1 MIYNPDLNKLDNLK
15 YQMELQADAS
25 FANVFKNNCTPDVK
39 KDLKKKTD
47 ADVQE
52 NHNVLCIYGL
62 TGKGK
67 SISGI
72 SQIREVF
79 PNFKVNKIFFHNQ
92 EILNALNTDMER
104 PDWIVRDENI
114 DFAQYGTGTNRI
126 KSQLEAV
133 THTLRKRCISFTFI
147 SAPLFK
153 LETAQYYFRALDM
166 DRKLRITR
174 FGVQD
179 PLTFRYIGAYYQKV
193 MTELDPFWLEY
204 NRRKEEFM
212 QSIMSGDFSKGKP
225 EHEKM
230 IDLILKELDLAVY
243 TKKKERK
250 LYIATKFTNLTRGEI
265 EDLSTL
271 LEIRLKGINEE
282 QKEDAESP
290 DEGSEF
296 ASEL

>member
-1 MIYNPDLNKLDNLK
+1 MIYTPDLNKLDTLK
-15 YQMELQADAS
+15 YQMELKTEKS
-25 FANVFKNNCTPDVK
+25 FINVFKNNCTADIDA
-39 KDLKKKTD
+39 DLKKRTN
-47 ADVQE
+47 AEVQE
-52 NHNVLCIYGL
+52 NHNVICMYGL

-67 SISGI
+67 SISGF
-72 SQIREVF
+72 SQIRKIF
-79 PNFKVNKIFFHNQ
+79 PDFKVNRIYFHNQ
-92 EILNALNTDMER
+92 EILSALNSEMQR

-114 DFAQYGTGTNRI
+114 DFAQFGSGTNRI
-126 KSQLEAV
+126 KSQLEAM

-179 PLTFRYIGAYYQKV
+179 PLTFKYIGGYYQKV
-193 MTELDPFWLEY
+193 MQENDPFWMEY

-212 QSIMSGDFSKGKP
+212 QSIMSGDYSKGKP

-230 IDLILKELDLAVY
+230 IDLILEEMDIGVY
-243 TKKKERK
+243 CKKKERK
-250 LYIATKFTNLTRGEI
+250 LFIASKFTNLTRGEI

-271 LEIRLKGINEE
+271 LEIRLKGMNEE
-282 QKEDAESP
+282 MKEDAESP
-290 DEGSEF
+290 NSEKEF
-296 ASEL
+296 ISVL